1 MKCGKTRVTKS
12 KFVLVLN
19 LTEVFSGPITQR
31 CKAKTKQSRVIFATQ
46 LKIALFT
53 RNLLSWPPCFL

>member
-1 MKCGKTRVTKS
+1 MKRGKTRVTKS

-19 LTEVFSGPITQR
+19 LTEVFFFSHSNVKQ
-31 CKAKTKQSRVIFATQ
+31 KQSNPGLFFATQ